1 MAAGREEAGVPQDRD
16 ELRHPHQGQ
25 LSVIAV
31 MCVSTVTLSTS
42 TVLIVSITIS
52 RMDVLMN

>member
-25 LSVIAV
+25 LSVITV
-31 MCVSTVTLSTS
+31 LCVSTVTLS